1 MKLKPIFAAMLSAA
15 LLLIAIPNAF
25 VAAATTATGTTTS
38 PAPTSSSTTTKQ
50 SMTNI
55 VNINTADAATLQTL
69 DGIGPK
75 RAAAII
81 AYRQQNGPFQYINDL
96 SKVKDVG
103 TSVIAKNQSRIVV
116 G

>member
-1 MKLKPIFAAMLSAA
+1 MKIKPIFAAMLSAA
-15 LLLIAIPNAF
+15 LLLIAVPNAF
-25 VAAATTATGTTTS
+25 VAAATSTTGTAMTS
-38 PAPTSSSTTTKQ
+38 PAPASSSSKQ
-50 SMTNI
+50 SMTNV
-55 VNINTADAATLQTL
+55 VNINTADATTLQTL

-81 AYRQQNGPFQYINDL
+81 AYRQQNGPFQSVADL

-103 TSVIAKNQSRIVV
+103 TSVVAKNQSRIIV

>member
-1 MKLKPIFAAMLSAA
+1 MKIKPIFAAMLSAA
-15 LLLIAIPNAF
+15 LLLIAVPNAF
-25 VAAATTATGTTTS
+25 VAAATPTAGSAVTS
-38 PAPTSSSTTTKQ
+38 PAPASPSSKQ
-50 SMTNI
+50 SMTNV

-81 AYRQQNGPFQYINDL
+81 AYRQQNGPFQSVADL

-103 TSVIAKNQSRIVV
+103 TSVVAKNQSRIIV